1 MSTKHG
7 SLSSQAV
14 TRLQGGEL
22 ILKDF
27 DNDEIV
33 EILDVSVSSV
43 KNWRRRLKKK
53 DGELQALARRKG
65 SGRPPILNNE
75 QKQRLREIVLAG
87 AVASGYSNERWT
99 SKMIAEVIRKT
110 FQVEFS
116 ASSTRRLLRSLGL
129 SPQLPVVKAEKHSDA
144 AVLEW
149 ANRTW
154 KRLEKKPVGLASP

>member
-14 TRLQGGEL
+14 KRLQGGEL

-33 EILDVSVSSV
+33 EILDVSASSV

-53 DGELQALARRKG
+53 AGELQALARKKG
-65 SGRPPILNNE
+65 SGRTPTLNDE
-75 QKQRLREIVLAG
+75 QKRQLREIVLAG
-87 AVASGYSNERWT
+87 AIASGYATERWT
-99 SKMIAEVIRKT
+99 SRMVADVIRKT
-110 FQVEFS
+110 FHVEFS
-116 ASSTRRLLRSLGL
+116 ASSTRRLLRALGL
-129 SPQLPVVKAEKHSDA
+129 SPQMPVVKADKHSDE

-154 KRLEKKPVGLASP
+154 KRLKKKRSVSASP